1 MNYIPLSEYKK
12 AWIFRHRDLPLS
24 AEDLE
29 QIKPMT
35 EKRAAEVW
43 SQNVSRQS
51 THYTHFCKG
60 DWAGQGNT
68 WEASSSWQGAWD
80 SDDMALPEELAEFIQ
95 WDDNTV
101 VYFCYESDHVIQ
113 TTWEVFKR
121 AWKNFLFMDD
131 GPLLI
136 GRKRKEVAQFFE
148 NGQFKL
154 GRRP

>member
-1 MNYIPLSEYKK
+1 MNYIPFSEYKK
-12 AWIFRHRDLPLS
+12 AWIFRHRDLPVS

-35 EKRAAEVW
+35 EKRSAEVW
-43 SQNVSRQS
+43 AQNVSRES
-51 THYTHFCKG
+51 THYSYFCKD
-60 DWAGQGNT
+60 DWAGKGNT
-68 WEASSSWQGAWD
+68 WTESAGWQGAWD
-80 SDDMALPEELAEFIQ
+80 REDLALPDELAAFID

-101 VYFCYESDHVIQ
+101 VYFCYSSEHVIQ
-113 TTWEVFKR
+113 TTWAVFKR
-121 AWKNFLFMDD
+121 SWKNFLFMDD

>member
-43 SQNVSRQS
+43 TQNVSRQS

-68 WEASSSWQGAWD
+68 WEASGSWQGAWD
-80 SDDMALPEELAEFIQ
+80 SDDMALPEELADEAT
-95 WDDNTV
+95 D
-101 VYFCYESDHVIQ
+101 EASGGH
-113 TTWEVFKR
+113 
-121 AWKNFLFMDD
+121 A
-131 GPLLI
+131 GH
-136 GRKRKEVAQFFE
+136 GA
-148 NGQFKL
+148 GSL
-154 GRRP
+154 GRDSHV